1 MGFMSGT
8 ASAPAPLEPRPPAPE
23 SEDDLFATALV
34 VSNPQKQRSP
44 TGARVS
50 LGLHVLI
57 LLSIIFV
64 PIFWPEA
71 LPEQTDYVRALLY
84 DPPPPP
90 PPPLPKGSSLVQKPE
105 PAKPVTPDKP
115 EVKKQPE
122 FVEPQQPKPEEK
134 PLVAENRPPDSEQFG
149 SERGSDAGLA
159 EGMEVGVEGGQ
170 VGGVPG
176 GVLGGVV
183 GGTGTGPVLDYD
195 QPPRPIKLT
204 KPQYP
209 QEAFIK
215 KIEGTV
221 IVEILIDSTGKVIRA
236 RVIQSVP
243 MLDAAAIRTVY
254 EWVFSPA
261 MKHGRPVPT
270 IANAPVAFRIF

>member
-1 MGFMSGT
+1 MGFMSGA
-8 ASAPAPLEPRPPAPE
+8 ASAPAPLEPRPPLPE
-23 SEDDLFATALV
+23 PEGDLFSTALV
-34 VSNPQKQRSP
+34 VSNPKKERSP
-44 TGARVS
+44 LGARVS
-50 LGLHVLI
+50 LVLHVVILSLI
-57 LLSIIFV
+57 VFV

-71 LPEQTDYVRALLY
+71 LPEHTDYVRALLY

-90 PPPLPKGSSLVQKPE
+90 PPPLPKGSNLVQKAE

-115 EVKKQPE
+115 EVKKPE
-122 FVEPQQPKPEEK
+122 FVEPVQPKPEER
-134 PLVAENRPPDSEQFG
+134 PLVAENRPPETEQFG
-149 SERGSDAGLA
+149 SDQGSDIGVA
-159 EGMEVGVEGGQ
+159 EGMEVGVEGGV
-170 VGGVPG
+170 VGGTPG
-176 GVLGGVV
+176 GVLGGVI

-221 IVEILIDSTGKVIRA
+221 IVEILIDSTGRVIRA

-243 MLDAAAIRTVY
+243 MLDAAAVRTVY

-261 MKHGRPVPT
+261 MKHGRPVAT